1 MNYPFLYKVLGN
13 LNIEN
18 LRTSLVFSGEKT
30 NVWDDWHLLS
40 IESGPVREFLQTQ
53 FPHLKIFKDTL
64 YVSQGT
70 QSNFHI
76 DRFHVYHVLHRI
88 LIPLDQD
95 YRYEWILNEK
105 LSSYEPKAGEVLLFN
120 NMIPHR
126 FVSESGKKREAVYLD
141 LYDPLIESRLDEL
154 KGNYSHENA
163 LLEKKYSDL

>member
-18 LRTSLVFSGEKT
+18 LRKNLIFSGETT
-30 NVWDDWHLLS
+30 NVWDDWQLLS
-40 IESGPVREFLQTQ
+40 IESSQVREFLHIQ

-76 DRFHVYHVLHRI
+76 DRFHVYHLLHRI
-88 LIPLDQD
+88 LIPLDQE
-95 YRYEWILNEK
+95 YRYEWILNDK
-105 LSSYEPKAGEVLLFN
+105 LNSYQPKAGEVLLFN
-120 NMIPHR
+120 NMVPHR
-126 FVSESGKKREAVYLD
+126 FASQSGKKREAVYLD
-141 LYDPLIESRLDEL
+141 LYDPLVESRLDEL

-163 LLEKKYSDL
+163 LLEKKHSGL